1 MTVTRR
7 KMKLFKKKKKII
19 SVRRY
24 NPSIKTGLSDKQV
37 SERVATK
44 NTNAAEKK
52 YSKSLFSIF
61 FGNVFTLFNLLG
73 LTVFIGLLLVD
84 ADIMNYV
91 FVLVYALNIII
102 GVTQETRAK
111 ICTDKLSLVA
121 TRHSKVIRNGSVKDI
136 PSKNIVL
143 DDIVVLSLGDQIP
156 TDSVILDGSV
166 EVNESL
172 LTGESIAIKKVVGDE
187 LFAGSYITSGSC
199 TVKAVKV
206 GKNNY
211 VSMLAAKAKKYKKPH
226 SEIIGSLQIIIKFLS
241 FIILP
246 VGALFFTKSLII
258 SDSPIEDAILRTSTV
273 IIGMIP
279 SGLMLLTSL
288 TLAIG
293 TVKLAKHNTL
303 VQDLYSLEMLARV
316 DTVCFDKTGT
326 ITDGRMTVKEVVQLK
341 NNPPYDTNKIIGS
354 MLGMLKDNNQTA
366 IALNSYFGQNSDFKP
381 IATIPFSSIRKLSA
395 VTFEDIG
402 TFALGA
408 PEFVLSADIYEEIKP
423 QIEQYASLGFRVLLL
438 AQSNAPI
445 ENDEVPHDFIPY
457 SIILIVDNIREDAYE
472 TVKWFKSNGV
482 AIKVISGD
490 NPVTVSE
497 VSKRVGVEDA
507 DKYISLEGL
516 TDNEVYE
523 IANKYTVFGRV
534 SPEQKAIL
542 IRAMKTAGH
551 VTAMTGDGVNDVLA
565 LKEADC
571 AITVAAGSDAVKSI
585 SHIILLDNNF
595 NSMPKVVYEGRRV
608 INNVQSSASLY
619 LMKTMFTIFI
629 AFVTLVLPHIKDYP
643 FQLKQM
649 NLLELVVIGAPS
661 FFLSLQPN
669 DKKIEGR
676 FISTVMSKALPGAVI
691 MFLSAAL
698 IELFRSTLGDTNF
711 DQNIY
716 STIAVF
722 AVTYSGAIALYK
734 ICCPFNKYRAVLYC
748 GVIAV
753 LLTITLLSIAFGFE
767 MLGYSK
773 LTPLTVYWH
782 HILLVIAI
790 VMTNTV
796 LWSTIQNICSKIK
809 FKDLRRKKE
818 L

>member
-1 MTVTRR
+1 
-7 KMKLFKKKKKII
+7 MKLFEKKKKII
-19 SVRRY
+19 TVRRC
-24 NPSIKTGLSDKQV
+24 NPSIKTGLNDKQV
-37 SERVATK
+37 SERVRTK

-52 YSKSLFSIF
+52 YSKSFFSIF

-73 LTVFIGLLLVD
+73 LTVFIGLLMVD

-91 FVLVYALNIII
+91 FVLVYALNIVI

-121 TRHSKVIRNGSVKDI
+121 ARHSKVIRNGREKEI

-143 DDIVVLSLGDQIP
+143 DDIIVLSLGDQIP
-156 TDSVILDGSV
+156 TDSVILEGGV

-172 LTGESIAIKKVVGDE
+172 LTGESVAIKKNVGDE

-199 TVKAVKV
+199 TVRAVKV

-211 VSMLAAKAKKYKKPH
+211 VSTLAAKAKKYKKPH
-226 SEIIGSLQIIIKFLS
+226 SEIIGSLHLIIKILS

-246 VGALFFTKSLII
+246 VGALFFTKSLIF
-258 SDSPIEDAILRTSTV
+258 SSPIKDAILRTSTV

-326 ITDGRMTVKEVVQLK
+326 ITDGRMTVKEVVNLK
-341 NNPPYDTNKIIGS
+341 ENPPYDAGKIIGS

-381 IATIPFSSIRKLSA
+381 LATIPFSSIRKMSA
-395 VTFEDIG
+395 VTFENIG

-408 PEFVLSADIYEEIKP
+408 PEFVLSTEVYEEIKP

-438 AQSNAPI
+438 AQSDASI
-445 ENDEVPHDFIPY
+445 ENDEVPRDFAPY
-457 SIILIVDNIREDAYE
+457 AIILIVDNIREDAYD
-472 TVKWFKSNGV
+472 TVKWFKANGV

-497 VSKRVGVEDA
+497 VSKRVGVDDA

-542 IRAMKTAGH
+542 IKAMKAAGH

-571 AITVAAGSDAVKSI
+571 AITVAAGSDAVKNI
-585 SHIILLDNNF
+585 AHIILLDNNF

-629 AFVTLVLPHIKDYP
+629 ALVTLVLPHIRDYP

-649 NLLELVVIGAPS
+649 NLLELVVIGGPS

-669 DKKIEGR
+669 DKKIEGK

-691 MFLSAAL
+691 MFLSAAF
-698 IELFRSTLGDTNF
+698 IEIFRLTLGNPDF

-716 STIAVF
+716 STLAVF
-722 AVTYSGAIALYK
+722 AVTYSGAIALYR
-734 ICCPFNKYRAVLYC
+734 ICCPFNKYRTVLYC
-748 GVIAV
+748 GVIAI
-753 LLTITLLSIAFGFE
+753 LLTVTLLSISFGFE

-773 LTPLTVYWH
+773 LVPLTTYWH

-809 FKDLRRKKE
+809 FKDLRNKKE